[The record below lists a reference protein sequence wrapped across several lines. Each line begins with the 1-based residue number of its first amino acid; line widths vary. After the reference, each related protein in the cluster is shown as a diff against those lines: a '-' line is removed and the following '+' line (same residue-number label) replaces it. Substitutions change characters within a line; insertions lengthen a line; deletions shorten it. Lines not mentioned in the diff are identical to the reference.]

1 MTNKPS
7 HDTCVEVVERLV
19 MKLVTTFYE
28 NPTIFLSEGD
38 VQCYLYALLVNDLYF
53 RNSRPEYPT
62 AKRESKT
69 LLVHSD
75 AGVILEGKRKNCDIL
90 IFEPNNRDLEPFVAI
105 EIKYNRRRPAG
116 KAKSN
121 IIEDIKKVSATNQGY
136 ILWLNWETGIEE
148 DQLKQVKDLIQM
160 HENVKLFY
168 LDMFSDPIKT
178 NIKDILE
185 MGNWLSDEK

>member
-1 MTNKPS
+1 MTNEPS
-7 HDTCVEVVERLV
+7 HDSCVEVVDRLV

-28 NPTIFLSEGD
+28 NPAIFMSEGD
-38 VQCYLYALLVNDLYF
+38 VQCYLYALLVNDPYF
-53 RNSRPEYPT
+53 RNLWLEYPT
-62 AKRESKT
+62 AKKESKT

-75 AGVILEGKRKNCDIL
+75 AGVILEGKRKNCDVL
-90 IFEPNNRDLEPFVAI
+90 IFEPNKKDLEPLIAI
-105 EIKYNRRRPAG
+105 EIKYNRRRPAA
-116 KAKSN
+116 KEKSN

-148 DQLKQVKDLIQM
+148 DQLKQVKGLIQM

-178 NIKDILE
+178 NIKEILE
-185 MGNWLSDEK
+185 MENQLSDEK